1 MSLFFN
7 RFISATTLKLSVF
20 SMGFPFGLSLFP
32 FGLSLSKPIAPS
44 TERKVFQ
51 EVLNIMAIGEFYS
64 PHPNPLPRGEGA
76 LSWLPLMFNRL
87 CRTVKTRKHALS
99 LRERA
104 GVRANQTNFLS
115 SVGWARFMCPRGINA
130 LPRGQ
135 QCPPYNGLKS
145 QAGLLCVAALLLTTG
160 CQPAF
165 IGMDSEA
172 DIAAENCY
180 AYRYGDKL
188 RKINFTQ
195 AFDWCHRSARFGNSN
210 SQALLGELYY
220 LGLGGE
226 QDIPQAEQ
234 WFTSAAR
241 QGHAHAQFMLYRIYA
256 VSEDSAQRGQADYW
270 LKQARQSGYKLALQ
284 AQ

>member
-20 SMGFPFGLSLFP
+20 SMSFPFGLSLFP
-32 FGLSLSKPIAPS
+32 FGLSLPKPIAPS
-44 TERKVFQ
+44 T
-51 EVLNIMAIGEFYS
+51 GS
-64 PHPNPLPRGEGA
+64 G
-76 LSWLPLMFNRL
+76 
-87 CRTVKTRKHALS
+87 RTVFKETLTLAI
-99 LRERA
+99 A
-104 GVRANQTNFLS
+104 
-115 SVGWARFMCPRGINA
+115 
-130 LPRGQ
+130 
-135 QCPPYNGLKS
+135 
-145 QAGLLCVAALLLTTG
+145 LLTTG

>member
-20 SMGFPFGLSLFP
+20 SMSFPFGLSLFP
-32 FGLSLSKPIAPS
+32 FGLSLPKPIAPS
-44 TERKVFQ
+44 T
-51 EVLNIMAIGEFYS
+51 GS
-64 PHPNPLPRGEGA
+64 G
-76 LSWLPLMFNRL
+76 
-87 CRTVKTRKHALS
+87 RTVFKETLTLTIA
-99 LRERA
+99 
-104 GVRANQTNFLS
+104 
-115 SVGWARFMCPRGINA
+115 
-130 LPRGQ
+130 
-135 QCPPYNGLKS
+135 
-145 QAGLLCVAALLLTTG
+145 LLTTG

-195 AFDWCHRSARFGNSN
+195 AFDWCHRSARFGNAN

>member
-1 MSLFFN
+1 MRRILRPGQYDEF
-7 RFISATTLKLSVF
+7 RPMRTEISKLY
-20 SMGFPFGLSLFP
+20 
-32 FGLSLSKPIAPS
+32 I
-44 TERKVFQ
+44 
-51 EVLNIMAIGEFYS
+51 
-64 PHPNPLPRGEGA
+64 PHPSPLPEGEGA
-76 LSWLPLMFNRL
+76 LCYFRMMFNQL
-87 CRTVKTRKHALS
+87 LMTKTTKNNSPLS
-99 LRERA
+99 PWERA
-104 GVRANQTNFLS
+104 GVRVINSANQT
-115 SVGWARFMCPRGINA
+115 
-130 LPRGQ
+130 
-135 QCPPYNGLKS
+135 K
-145 QAGLLCVAALLLTTG
+145 LLTLTIALLTTG

-195 AFDWCHRSARFGNSN
+195 AFDWCHRSARFGNAN

-226 QDIPQAEQ
+226 QDIPQAEL

-241 QGHAHAQFMLYRIYA
+241 QGHANAQFMLYRIFA

>member
-1 MSLFFN
+1 MN
-7 RFISATTLKLSVF
+7 RFQSLLSVC
-20 SMGFPFGLSLFP
+20 SLMPCKVDRRVGTRNKTTHPHPLSL
-32 FGLSLSKPIAPS
+32 
-44 TERKVFQ
+44 
-51 EVLNIMAIGEFYS
+51 
-64 PHPNPLPRGEGA
+64 
-76 LSWLPLMFNRL
+76 
-87 CRTVKTRKHALS
+87 
-99 LRERA
+99 
-104 GVRANQTNFLS
+104 
-115 SVGWARFMCPRGINA
+115 VGWARFMCPRGINA
-130 LPRGQ
+130 LARGQ
-135 QCPPYNGLKS
+135 QCPAYPGLKS
-145 QAGLLCVAALLLTTG
+145 QAGLLCVAALLLTG

-188 RKINFTQ
+188 RTINFTQ
-195 AFDWCHRSARFGNSN
+195 SFDWCHRSARFGNAN

-226 QDIPQAEQ
+226 QDIPQAEH
-234 WFTSAAR
+234 WFTAAAR

-256 VSEDSAQRGQADYW
+256 VSEDSMQRGQADYW